1 MTGQDS
7 RSWLKRR
14 GLTAIKPEASF
25 SALSYLLQ
33 NDAVQMAVADV
44 NWPLFRRIY
53 QSWGKHPL
61 FDDLPEVRRG
71 ESCIRPDRM
80 TNDGWRLTIDRSPS
94 TIDGQWSTANSQ
106 RATFNGQMRQQ
117 LLDAPE
123 SDRQTI
129 LVAYLQT
136 QTTRIMGIS
145 PESGLLNP
153 NQGFFSLGLDSI
165 MAVELRQWIIQD
177 IDIDLPMTALFDFSN
192 MTKLAVY
199 INEMLKVELPLI
211 SQHKIVD
218 NLQSTANKSNMQS
231 EIASQLDKEL
241 LELETLLRSH

>member
-1 MTGQDS
+1 
-7 RSWLKRR
+7 
-14 GLTAIKPEASF
+14 
-25 SALSYLLQ
+25 
-33 NDAVQMAVADV
+33 MAVADV

-61 FDDLPEVRRG
+61 FDDLHELHRG
-71 ESCIRPDRM
+71 EPCEGRIQD
-80 TNDGWRLTIDRSPS
+80 SPLH
-94 TIDGQWSTANSQ
+94 
-106 RATFNGQMRQQ
+106 GQMRRQ

-153 NQGFFSLGLDSI
+153 NHGFFSLGLDSI
-165 MAVELRQWIIQD
+165 MAVELRQWVVRD
-177 IDIDLPMTALFDFSN
+177 MDIDLPMTALFDFPSI
-192 MTKLAVY
+192 TKLAVY
-199 INEMLKVELPLI
+199 INEMIEVELQLI
-211 SQHKIVD
+211 SRHKSVD
-218 NLQSTANKSNMQS
+218 SLQSTANKSNLQS
-231 EIASQLDKEL
+231 EIASQFDKEL